1 MAIAHVLKPA
11 PAQGAAQLFLL
22 FSDAGQ
28 PWQGMRPLG
37 EKLAAAFASWQ
48 DEHGKALV
56 ATEGGKGTPW
66 RISLRQPSTSV
77 LRISTTYGRNPCALS
92 SASVRLPSAL
102 GKSTNT

>member
-37 EKLAAAFASWQ
+37 EKLAAAFESAAIVVLQ
-48 DEHGKALV
+48 GPYAV
-56 ATEGGKGTPW
+56 GEGGAWLSPLAGLERRW
-66 RISLRQPSTSV
+66 RQASMQR
-77 LRISTTYGRNPCALS
+77 LRIR
-92 SASVRLPSAL
+92 
-102 GKSTNT
+102 

>member
-37 EKLAAAFASWQ
+37 EKLAAAFASGVAGSLAGAAPPLRAS
-48 DEHGKALV
+48 HPPRRPAPFALLGV
-56 ATEGGKGTPW
+56 VP
-66 RISLRQPSTSV
+66 RLLSLIP
-77 LRISTTYGRNPCALS
+77 LIEAL
-92 SASVRLPSAL
+92 
-102 GKSTNT
+102 